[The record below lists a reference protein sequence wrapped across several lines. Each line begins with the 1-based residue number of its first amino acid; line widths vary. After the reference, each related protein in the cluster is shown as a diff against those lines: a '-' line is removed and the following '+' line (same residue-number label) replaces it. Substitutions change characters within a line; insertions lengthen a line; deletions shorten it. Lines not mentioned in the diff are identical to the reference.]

1 MRSQNGLGCKGL
13 EDHLV
18 QSSCHQ
24 IKRPKAPSN
33 LALNQGWGIYGVSG
47 QPAPVP
53 STLKMKNVFIIS
65 NLYLLSFTL
74 KTLPPLPLVFLLHAF
89 VKSQSPAF
97 LQSAFKYWEA
107 IMSPQRCYRISFV
120 LLGGLNYL
128 ENLRQILM
136 THNSLPNK
144 SFSTQQLLR
153 LDCLVTWTEY
163 EMKKSAESS

>member
-1 MRSQNGLGCKGL
+1 MTEIGPKRKQALKKLQMKSVVFWTVFWGILSLVMRSQNGLGCKGL

-65 NLYLLSFTL
+65 NLYLLSFSL

-97 LQSAFKYWEA
+97 L
-107 IMSPQRCYRISFV
+107 
-120 LLGGLNYL
+120 
-128 ENLRQILM
+128 
-136 THNSLPNK
+136 
-144 SFSTQQLLR
+144 
-153 LDCLVTWTEY
+153 
-163 EMKKSAESS
+163 